1 MIPSRT
7 FGSIFGGEVLFISG
21 PNFQPQDKVACVFGV
36 IEIDGIYLSEKQCLC
51 IVPPA
56 SHIGLTDLIIRITR
70 DVAVLSGITQYRYGK
85 MLSF

>member
-21 PNFQPQDKVACVFGV
+21 PNFQPQDKVTCLFGV
-36 IEIDGIYLSEKQCLC
+36 IEIDGIRLSEKQCLC

-56 SHIGLTDLIIRITR
+56 SHIGLTDLNIRITR
-70 DVAVLSGITQYRYGK
+70 DAAVLSGITQYRYGK